1 MECII
6 KQQKDID
13 SKKWNDF
20 VYANSMGWA
29 YFLYEMIGVDRNSSF
44 INMSFAIVDKDNN
57 DEILMIQQLHRYQGR
72 SPKKAFLVKEKK
84 LVSRWG
90 YVLKDNLPKKQFN
103 KVKTCFEQY
112 IDNYIKSN
120 HIKNF
125 ESRLPPLTKA
135 NLENKDSINSLVF
148 FNFKPSLTYTY
159 IIDLSKPDDRML
171 ADCEETTRQ
180 AIRKLDASDKY
191 EIIESKGSEQDC
203 QTFIKLHKETYTRTN
218 DKTDIIADEYH
229 YHMFNELIPKGICR
243 VFLLRD
249 KEIQETIAT
258 VSILIYNNT
267 AYYWWGDSKNDKE
280 IGVNKYL
287 LFKVICIIREGFGK
301 TGFFETG
308 GAYPYLRNGK
318 YKGLNDFKKCFGT
331 ILYPIW
337 GGNYAMPSSSFKL
350 TIKKLLQRS

>member
-1 MECII
+1 MDCII

-13 SKKWNDF
+13 SKKWNEF

-29 YFLYEMIGVDRNSSF
+29 YFLYEMIGVDRNSSYKN
-44 INMSFAIVDKDNN
+44 ISFAIVDKDNN
-57 DEILMIQQLHRYQGR
+57 DEILMIQQLHTYQGR
-72 SPKKAFLVKEKK
+72 SPKKAFLIKEKK
-84 LVSRWG
+84 LESRWG

-103 KVKTCFEQY
+103 KVKSCFEQY
-112 IDNYIKSN
+112 IDNYISSNKIKSFVS
-120 HIKNF
+120 K
-125 ESRLPPLTKA
+125 LPPLSKA

-148 FNFKPSLTYTY
+148 FNFRPSLTYTY
-159 IIDLSKPDDRML
+159 IIDLSKPDERML

-180 AIRKLDASDKY
+180 AIRKLDASEKY
-191 EIIESKGSEQDC
+191 EIVESKGSKQDC

-218 DKTDIIADEYH
+218 AKTDIIADTYH

-243 VFLLRD
+243 VFLLKD
-249 KEIQETIAT
+249 KETLETIAT
-258 VSILIYNNT
+258 VAILIYNNT

-287 LFKVICIIREGFGK
+287 LFKVICIIRESFGK

-308 GAYPYLRNGK
+308 GAYPFVRNGK

-331 ILYPIW
+331 KLYPIW
-337 GGNYAMPSSSFKL
+337 GGTYEMPSSKFKL
-350 TIKKLLQRS
+350 TVKKLLQRG